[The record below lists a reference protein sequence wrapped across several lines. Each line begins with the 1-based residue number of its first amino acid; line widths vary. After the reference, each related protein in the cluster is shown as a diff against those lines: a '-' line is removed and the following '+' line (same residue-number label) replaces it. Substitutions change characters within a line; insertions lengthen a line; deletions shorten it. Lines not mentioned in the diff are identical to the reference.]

1 MSLLDFKLWN
11 KYKKDLINYIYK
23 NNDVSQGYFYWRS
36 RLTDILMDIFEIH
49 NLPSTLPKKE
59 ILYRLFTTGYCGI
72 LKIDGVGIIAC
83 DSNPFNFDI
92 YGNFKNVNFYNPSA
106 EVLKAMGKTY
116 TINKDCIVI
125 YAGDTEKKVNQPYMT
140 KNVICQTINRYARL
154 LADLET
160 TLNINVITD
169 RMPYFVIAQNQQTK
183 SSFLDIFKSLKNG
196 QFFVGVDGF
205 DIKDS
210 KTLKNKDIVSGF
222 NLELI
227 ECRRM
232 ILEQFLQ
239 EFGIFI
245 MNSKKERLI
254 VQEVETE
261 NKNYK
266 IFVNSLLESIEQG
279 IKDLNSLY
287 GLDVSVEL
295 NNEIFGG
302 VIYDDTGVLPSREEN
317 ID

>member
-1 MSLLDFKLWN
+1 MGLLDFKMWN

-36 RLTDILMDIFEIH
+36 RLTDILMDIFDFDG
-49 NLPSTLPKKE
+49 LPNTLPKKE
-59 ILYRLFTTGYCGI
+59 ILYRLFTTGYCGNLEI
-72 LKIDGVGIIAC
+72 KDVGIIAC
-83 DSNPFNFDI
+83 DGNPFNFDI
-92 YGNFKNVNFYNPSA
+92 YGNFKNMNFYNPA
-106 EVLKAMGKTY
+106 PEALKAMGKTY
-116 TINKDCIVI
+116 TINKDCVVI

-140 KNVICQTINRYARL
+140 KNIICQTINRYARL

-160 TLNINVITD
+160 TLNINIITD
-169 RMPYFVIAQNQQTK
+169 RQPYLLIAQNQQTK
-183 SSFLDIFKSLKNG
+183 SSFTEIFKSLKNG
-196 QFFVGVDGF
+196 QFFVPIDGF

-210 KTLKNKDIVSGF
+210 KTLKNKDIINGY
-222 NLELI
+222 NTELI

-232 ILEQFLQ
+232 IIEQFLQ

-266 IFVNSLLESIEQG
+266 IFINSLLESIEQG
-279 IKDLNSLY
+279 VQDLNTVF
-287 GLDVSVEL
+287 GLNVSVKL
-295 NNEIFGG
+295 NNNIFGG
-302 VIYDDTGVLPSREEN
+302 EVYDDSGVLQDGEEVVE
-317 ID
+317 